1 MPDKKKLR
9 WGMIGAGNI
18 AHSFVK
24 DFQLMENAELVAV
37 AASDKNRGE
46 AFAKKY
52 NIPLACTYKELYES
66 NEVDVVY
73 ISTTHNFH
81 YEQTLACLKNGKAVL
96 CEKPVTVNI
105 TECNELIKV
114 AKEQNVF
121 LMEAMWTYFLP
132 AIHKAKQW
140 IDEGRIGNL
149 KVIQADFGFAM
160 EKNIAGR
167 MYNPALA
174 GGSLLDLGIYP
185 ISIANYFAN
194 KSPHLISAAGVLTE
208 TGVDEGIGILL
219 QYGDI
224 TATLFSS
231 MITRMMNKCCLFCEK
246 GYIELPDFWRTRSAK
261 MFNAD
266 FELTETFD
274 DGRLSHGFIYE
285 MQHANDK
292 ILKEDIES
300 DIIPLSTS
308 RDIQAIMMEARK
320 QIGLIYP
327 MDKLSG

>member
-18 AHSFVK
+18 SHSFVK

-96 CEKPVTVNI
+96 CEKPITVNI

-132 AIHKAKQW
+132 AIHKAMQW

-231 MITRMMNKCCLFCEK
+231 MIARMMNKCCLFCEK
-246 GYIELPDFWRTRSAK
+246 GYIELPDFWRTHNAK
-261 MFNAD
+261 IFNAD
-266 FELTETFD
+266 FELMEAFD

-285 MQHANDK
+285 MQHVNDK
-292 ILKEDIES
+292 VLNGDVES
-300 DIIPLSTS
+300 DIIPLSIS